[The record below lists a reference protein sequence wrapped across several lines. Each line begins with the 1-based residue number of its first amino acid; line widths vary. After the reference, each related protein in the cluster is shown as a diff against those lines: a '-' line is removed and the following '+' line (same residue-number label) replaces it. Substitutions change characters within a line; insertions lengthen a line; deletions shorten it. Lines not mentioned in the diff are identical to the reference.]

1 MNGLDVNGL
10 VWTSAMTK
18 DLETAP
24 VWAIDETERI
34 AKKAKAARIETSAV
48 KQFED

>member
-1 MNGLDVNGL
+1 MHERVNGL

-18 DLETAP
+18 DLETAA

-34 AKKAKAARIETSAV
+34 AKKARAARMETSAV
-48 KQFED
+48 TPIED